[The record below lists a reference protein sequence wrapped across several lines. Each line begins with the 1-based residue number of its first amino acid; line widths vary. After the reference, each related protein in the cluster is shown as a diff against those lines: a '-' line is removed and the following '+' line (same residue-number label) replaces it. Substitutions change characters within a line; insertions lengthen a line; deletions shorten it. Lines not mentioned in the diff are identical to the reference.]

1 MSLDDQYS
9 VIGKVLDASGNVREF
24 GIDAGLQG
32 QILTCNYNFPN
43 VFTFADPIPGVTG
56 AQGAT
61 GPIGPTGPS
70 NPNATNINITD
81 TNTNATYYPT
91 FVAGSGTQ
99 SLLADIS
106 TSAISFNVSNG
117 DFNVVDTLKLT
128 QTSVAIG
135 KSAGQTNQQANA
147 IAIGN
152 NAGQL
157 NQQTGAIAIGYQA
170 GQGYLSMQGA
180 NSIAIGNLAGADSQV
195 AGSICL
201 NASGTTFNPNT
212 VGFHVNPI
220 RLGLP
225 GSTFSPALPPGVLYF
240 DANEIL
246 RTG

>member
-9 VIGKVLDASGNVREF
+9 VIGKVLYKNGNVREF

-32 QILTCNYNFPN
+32 QTLTCDYNFPD
-43 VFTFADPIPGVTG
+43 VFTFADPMAGV
-56 AQGAT
+56 T

-99 SLLADIS
+99 PLLADIS

-128 QTSVAIG
+128 QTSVALG
-135 KSAGQTNQQANA
+135 KSAGSNNQQAGA
-147 IAIGN
+147 VAIGTS
-152 NAGQL
+152 AGQL
-157 NQQTGAIAIGYQA
+157 NQQQGAIAIGYLA
-170 GQGYLSMQGA
+170 GQGIVSRQGA
-180 NSIAIGNLAGADSQV
+180 NSIAIGTMAGADSQI
-195 AGSICL
+195 ASSICL
-201 NASGTTFNPNT
+201 NASGTVLNPGSA
-212 VGFHVNPI
+212 GFFVNPI
-220 RLGLP
+220 RVGVP
-225 GSTFSPALPPGVLYF
+225 GSSFVPPLPSGVLYF

-246 RTG
+246 RTS